1 MPSRKK
7 CSFTGDKMKGIL
19 SFKHTKRACY
29 IGAFSQAIVC
39 NFTPLLFVIF
49 NQDYGIALGL
59 VTLIATVNFVMQFIM
74 DFISLFFIDR
84 VSYRTT
90 IIAASLLAGCGFLFL
105 GLVAPYVENTY
116 AAIIFSVLLFSAGG
130 GVYEVLLSP
139 IVEACPSDNKA
150 ASMSFLHSMYGFGSV
165 ATVLVTNILLFVFGK
180 EHWFWIAIIWALIPL
195 GNAVYF
201 YFVPINKIVE
211 NSERMPMHKL
221 FRRKSFLIFFLI
233 MFCSGAT
240 EIAMSQWASAF
251 AESSLGI
258 SKTLGDILGPCMF
271 ALMLAFSRV
280 FYSKM
285 ADRINLAK
293 YLLCCG
299 IVTVFL
305 YIFAAILPFKF
316 AAIICC
322 GLCGFTA
329 GIMWPGTLSLAANT
343 YPTGGVAMFGL
354 FALAG
359 DLGCTLGPTT
369 VGMVSAMMGDEISS
383 GLLIACVFPIIMVIG
398 LLMLMKRIK
407 KHPEINI

>member
-1 MPSRKK
+1 
-7 CSFTGDKMKGIL
+7 MKGKL
-19 SFKHTKRACY
+19 GFEHTMRACY

-39 NFTPLLFVIF
+39 NFMPLLFVIF
-49 NQDYGIALGL
+49 NKDYGIALGL
-59 VTLIATVNFVMQFIM
+59 VTLIATLNFVMQLIM
-74 DFISLFFIDR
+74 DCISVSFIDK
-84 VSYRTT
+84 VSYRAT
-90 IIAASLLAGCGFLFL
+90 IISANLLTGLGFLVL
-105 GLVAPYVENTY
+105 GIVAPLVENTY

-130 GVYEVLLSP
+130 GVYEVMLSP
-139 IVEACPSDNKA
+139 IVEACPSENKA

-165 ATVLVTNILLFVFGK
+165 GTILITNILLFLFGK
-180 EHWFWIAIIWALIPL
+180 ENWYWIAVLWALVPL
-195 GNAVYF
+195 CNAVYF

-258 SKTLGDILGPCMF
+258 SKALGDILGPCTF

-285 ADRINLAK
+285 ADKINLAK
-293 YLLCCG
+293 YLLGCG
-299 IVTVFL
+299 IATIVL
-305 YIFAAILPFKF
+305 YIFTATLPFRI

-322 GLCGFTA
+322 GMCGFTA
-329 GIMWPGTLSLAANT
+329 GIMWPATLSLMSNT
-343 YPTGGVAMFGL
+343 YPKGGAAMFGL
-354 FALAG
+354 IAIAG

-369 VGMVSAMMGDEISS
+369 VGMVSSMLGDELSTGI
-383 GLLIACVFPIIMVIG
+383 LIACVFPILLVIG
-398 LLMLMKRIK
+398 VLLLMRRIR
-407 KHPEINI
+407 KHPEINL

>member
-1 MPSRKK
+1 
-7 CSFTGDKMKGIL
+7 MKRTL
-19 SFKHTKRACY
+19 SFNHTKRACY

-39 NFTPLLFVIF
+39 NFMPLLFVIF

-59 VTLIATVNFVMQFIM
+59 VTLIATLNFIMQFVM
-74 DFISLFFIDR
+74 DFISLFFIDK

-90 IIAASLLAGCGFLFL
+90 VIAASLLAGAGFLFL
-105 GLVAPYVENTY
+105 GLVAPRVENTY

-165 ATVLVTNILLFVFGK
+165 ATVLITNLLLFIFGK
-180 EHWFWIAIIWALIPL
+180 ENWFWIAIIWAIIPL

-201 YFVPINKIVE
+201 YFVPVNKIVE
-211 NSERMPMHKL
+211 NSERMPMRKL
-221 FRRKSFLIFFLI
+221 LRRKSFLIFFLI

-258 SKTLGDILGPCMF
+258 SKTLGDILGPCIF

-280 FYSKM
+280 LYSKL
-285 ADRINLAK
+285 ADKINLAK
-293 YLLCCG
+293 YLLYCG

-305 YIFAAILPFKF
+305 YIFAAVLPFKF
-316 AAIICC
+316 AAIISC

-329 GIMWPGTLSLAANT
+329 GMMWPGTLSLAANT
-343 YPTGGVAMFGL
+343 YPTGGAAMFGL

-369 VGMVSAMMGDEISS
+369 VGMVSTMMGDELSS
-383 GLLIACVFPIIMVIG
+383 GLLISCIFPILLVIG
-398 LLMLMKRIK
+398 VVLLMRRIK

>member
-1 MPSRKK
+1 MEKK
-7 CSFTGDKMKGIL
+7 LGFN
-19 SFKHTKRACY
+19 HTKRACY
-29 IGAFSQAIVC
+29 IGAFVQAMVC
-39 NFTPLLFVIF
+39 NFMPLLFVIF
-49 NQDYGIALGL
+49 NQDYGIALRL
-59 VTLIATVNFVMQFIM
+59 VTLIATINFIMQFTM
-74 DFISLFFIDR
+74 DFISLFFIDK
-84 VSYRTT
+84 VSYRVT
-90 IIAASLLAGCGFLFL
+90 IIAANLLAGFGFLFL
-105 GLVAPYVENTY
+105 GLVTPHVENTY

-139 IVEACPSDNKA
+139 IVEACPSKNKA

-165 ATVLVTNILLFVFGK
+165 GTILITNILLFLFGK
-180 EHWFWIAIIWALIPL
+180 ENWYWIAVLWALVPL
-195 GNAVYF
+195 CNAVYF

-258 SKTLGDILGPCMF
+258 SKALGDILGPCMF

-285 ADRINLAK
+285 ADKINLAK
-293 YLLCCG
+293 YLLWNG
-299 IVTVFL
+299 IATVFL
-305 YIFAAILPFKF
+305 YIFAAALPFKF
-316 AAIICC
+316 AAIIAC

-329 GIMWPGTLSLAANT
+329 GIMWPATLSLAANT

-369 VGMVSAMMGDEISS
+369 VGMVSSMLGDELSTGI
-383 GLLIACVFPIIMVIG
+383 LVACVFPILLVIG
-398 LLMLMKRIK
+398 VLLLMRRIK
-407 KHPEINI
+407 KHPEMNI